1 MVIAAT
7 VIWVIGAIITFIVGM
22 TAMIDLGDIEEV
34 NELIEKWGVVRV
46 LTLWLL
52 IVLIVAPLWPIAL
65 VTVWIVAL
73 IKGW

>member
-22 TAMIDLGDIEEV
+22 TAMIDSGDIEEV

-65 VTVWIVAL
+65 VTVWTVAL